1 MCESVSLLGNLPF
14 HRVYSGSSC
23 SDIREQ
29 FLQSDEKGKLGT
41 NRDDMERRITAGR
54 LPGACQEEQLGTD
67 SRVIFMSSNGF
78 I

>member
-1 MCESVSLLGNLPF
+1 MCIVASP
-14 HRVYSGSSC
+14 C

-67 SRVIFMSSNGF
+67 SGVIFMSSNGF